1 MQKNLQKLNKLK
13 NWIKENNAI
22 DVIIFG
28 SFARGNENPKDI
40 DVCILI
46 NEFYEKEA
54 LKLVSSLSEFI
65 KKYGINP
72 HVNIITEKEFIEGNS
87 MAKTL
92 IGEGVSILKGK
103 ALSDVLGY
111 EKKSYFF
118 YSLKKF
124 TASKRVSFHYALNGR
139 YGQKGFLIEN
149 KGELISAGVITAP
162 TEYEDKF
169 NQFFN
174 QWGVDFNIKKMLS

>member
-22 DVIIFG
+22 DIFIFG
-28 SFARGNENPKDI
+28 SIARGNENPQDT

-46 NEFYEKEA
+46 NESYEDNA
-54 LKLVSSLSEFI
+54 LKLVSSLSDFL
-65 KKYGINP
+65 KKYDINS
-72 HVNIITEKEFIEGNS
+72 HVNIITEKEFIEGS
-87 MAKTL
+87 TLTKTL
-92 IGEGVSILKGK
+92 IGEGISILKGK
-103 ALSDVLGY
+103 SLSEILGY

-118 YSLKKF
+118 YSLKNF

-139 YGQKGFLIEN
+139 YNQKGFLNEN
-149 KGELISAGVITAP
+149 KGELISPGIIIAP

-174 QWGVDFNIKKMLS
+174 QWGIVFNTKKMLS